1 MIYALAKPL
10 LFRLDAE
17 RAHDL
22 TMGALELASRSVS
35 VPRLLRGAYGL
46 DDSRLVTH
54 AFGLTFPNPLG
65 LAAGLD
71 KNGVAVPAL
80 AALGFGSV
88 EVGSVT
94 ALAQAGNARKR
105 LFRLV
110 EDEALINRMGFN
122 NSGAETVAR
131 NLKGARERLALPHLK
146 PRAPQGAPP
155 RSATRWEPAP
165 TVPSVVLGVN
175 VGKSRLVELADAP
188 DDYRRA
194 LSAVWNV
201 ADYLVINVSSPNTP
215 GLRSLQQREPLV
227 QLLNVAA
234 EVAAALGPRPV
245 LLKLSPDLTNSELDE
260 LVAVAHETGV
270 AGLIATN
277 TTVGRNGL
285 LSANAAEGGGLSGRP
300 LRSRALAVLER
311 LRPQT
316 SLPIVAV
323 GGVDGAASA
332 VERFEAGADL
342 LQLYTGL
349 IYRGPG
355 VVRDV
360 LRGVLAELER
370 RGLDTV
376 SALRG

>member
-1 MIYALAKPL
+1 MIYSLARPL

-22 TMGALELASRSVS
+22 TMGALALASRSVLL
-35 VPRLLRGAYGL
+35 PRLLRNAYAL
-46 DDSRLVTH
+46 DDQRLTTH

-94 ALAQAGNARKR
+94 ALAQAGNPRKR

-110 EDEALINRMGFN
+110 EDDALVNRMGFN
-122 NSGAETVAR
+122 NSGAEKVAR
-131 NLKGARERLALPHLK
+131 NIAVARERIGPPKLESQPQQLTTASS
-146 PRAPQGAPP
+146 RAIRSEQPP
-155 RSATRWEPAP
+155 T
-165 TVPSVVLGVN
+165 VLGVN
-175 VGKSRLVELADAP
+175 VGKSRVVELSGAP

-194 LSAVWNV
+194 LRAVWNV

-215 GLRSLQQREPLV
+215 GLRSLQQHEPLV
-227 QLLNVAA
+227 RLLNVAE

-245 LLKLSPDLTNSELDE
+245 LLKLSPDLADSELDE

-277 TTVGRNGL
+277 TTVTRDGL
-285 LSANAAEGGGLSGRP
+285 LSPNAVEGGGLSGRP
-300 LRSRALAVLER
+300 LRRRALAVLEH

-316 SLPIVAV
+316 SLPIVSV
-323 GGVDGAASA
+323 GGIDSAVSA
-332 VERFEAGADL
+332 VERFYAGADL
-342 LQLYTGL
+342 LQIYTGL

-355 VVRDV
+355 LV
-360 LRGVLAELER
+360 GEVLAGLLAEMER
-370 RGLDTV
+370 RGVDSV
-376 SALRG
+376 SRLRG